1 VSRARNA
8 REGSVGRLRVLAE
21 GIARHLGGLPAVRT
35 LVAVMA
41 VYDRAGGGLTAA
53 GLAYTSLIALLPLLL
68 LMVSI
73 FGLIVDDEA
82 VRETLVTIVEQTVPP
97 LEEFARTALRQV
109 ASNAVPTGVVA
120 VLALLWGSSRF
131 YAALDSAFSR
141 IFHGSRR
148 RNEIERTLRGVVTT
162 GLLVA
167 MPIVALVA
175 GWIVAAVLELVA
187 SDGVADAVWRLG
199 TPAATVVLYLVAM
212 VAIFRFVP
220 PQRVTRRAY
229 LVPAVLVGCVLAVLT
244 QVFSLLGPLLTQ
256 MAALYGTVVGFFAVL
271 AWLSLSFNVLLVGAA
286 WVRVRAL
293 AAAYPTAAHADPA
306 AAGRP
311 RATGSP

>member
-1 VSRARNA
+1 MSRARSD
-8 REGSVGRLRVLAE
+8 RGGGVGRLRLLAE
-21 GIARHLGGLPAVRT
+21 GIARRLGGLPAVRT

-82 VRETLVTIVEQTVPP
+82 VRESLVTIVARAVPP
-97 LEEFARTALRQV
+97 LEDFARTALRQV
-109 ASNAVPTGVVA
+109 AGNAVPTGLVA

-131 YAALDSAFSR
+131 YATLDLAFSR

-175 GWIVAAVLELVA
+175 GWIVAGVLELVA
-187 SDGVADAVWRLG
+187 SDAVVDDVWRLG

-212 VAIFRFVP
+212 LAVFRFVP
-220 PQRVTRRAY
+220 PQRVSRRAY
-229 LVPAVLVGCVLAVLT
+229 LVPAVLVGCVLAALT
-244 QVFSLLGPLLTQ
+244 QVFSLLGPPLTQ
-256 MAALYGTVVGFFAVL
+256 MAALYGTVVAFFAVL
-271 AWLSLSFNVLLVGAA
+271 AWLSLSYNVLLIGAA

-293 AAAYPTAAHADPA
+293 AAAHPTAARADPA

>member
-8 REGSVGRLRVLAE
+8 REGSVGRLRVVAE
-21 GIARHLGGLPAVRT
+21 GIARRLGGLPAVRT

-82 VRETLVTIVEQTVPP
+82 VREALVTIVAQAVPP
-97 LEEFARTALRQV
+97 LEDFARTALRQV

-131 YAALDSAFSR
+131 YAALDLAFSR

-175 GWIVAAVLELVA
+175 GWIVAGVLGLVV
-187 SDGVADAVWRLG
+187 SDDVVDAVWRLG

-212 VAIFRFVP
+212 LAVFRFVP
-220 PQRVTRRAY
+220 SQRVTRRAY
-229 LVPAVLVGCVLAVLT
+229 LVPAVLVGCVLAALT
-244 QVFSLLGPLLTQ
+244 QAFSLLGPLLTQ
-256 MAALYGTVVGFFAVL
+256 MAALYGTVVAFFVVL
-271 AWLSLSFNVLLVGAA
+271 AWLSLSYNVLLIGAA

-293 AAAYPTAAHADPA
+293 AAAYPSAARADPA
-306 AAGRP
+306 ATGRW